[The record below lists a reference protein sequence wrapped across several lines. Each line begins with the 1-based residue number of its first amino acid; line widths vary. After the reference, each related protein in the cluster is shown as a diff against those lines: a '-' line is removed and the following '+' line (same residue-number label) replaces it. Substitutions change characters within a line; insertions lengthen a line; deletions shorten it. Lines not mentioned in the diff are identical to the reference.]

1 MVNGEIL
8 TSLQNIVQTSESLM
22 ILFAPGASRDVQAS
36 TVAIYQLAQSVGKN
50 PRLLTPQK
58 SDSFI
63 FTELEAAQTELGQE
77 NLVVSF
83 PYSLEKVDKV
93 SYHISE
99 ELQRF
104 YLTIKPKSGVAPLD
118 TADVQYTYTGA
129 SVDAVITLG
138 ITNQEELEQL
148 YFGYEELFASI
159 PIFVIAESGANF
171 GTHLFETSGHSCMS
185 EAVAQLITQ
194 AEYTLSP
201 DAATAL
207 LSAIEQQTQLF
218 SSLSCTAET
227 FEAVALLLK
236 SGARRSPRS
245 TESKTVTHHEVVLSD
260 GQKTPK
266 KKDSKKKSI

>member
-1 MVNGEIL
+1 MLNNEL
-8 TSLQNIVQTSESLM
+8 LASLQNILQTAESVM
-22 ILFAPGASRDVQAS
+22 IIFAPHATADVQAS
-36 TVAIYQLAQSVGKN
+36 TVAMYQLIQSVGKN

-58 SDSFI
+58 TGQFVFS
-63 FTELEAAQTELGQE
+63 ELDTAQAELGQE

-104 YLTIKPKSGVAPLD
+104 YLTIKPKAGIAPLD
-118 TADVQYTYTGA
+118 TTDVQYTYTGA
-129 SVDAVITLG
+129 RVDAVITLG
-138 ITNQEELEQL
+138 ISDQQELEQL
-148 YFGYEELFASI
+148 YFGYEELFASV
-159 PIFVIAESGANF
+159 PIFVITEAGANF

-185 EAVAQLITQ
+185 EAVAQLISQ

-207 LSAIEQQTQLF
+207 LSAIEQQTQLL

-227 FEAVALLLK
+227 FETVALLLR
-236 SGARRSPRS
+236 SGARRSPR
-245 TESKTVTHHEVVLSD
+245 TPEGKVTTAHEVVLSD
-260 GQKTPK
+260 GHKTPK
-266 KKDSKKKSI
+266 KKDTKKKST